1 MRNLQQ
7 IIHFWKSLDPANIF
21 NVQKHLQNLE
31 SLNVYSRKTENVQIP
46 CKGVFAKICAKI
58 PLQKYVQTF
67 LCKNYAAYFC
77 FVLGFPKSY
86 KMLKSNKLEV
96 GLNKYLN

>member
-7 IIHFWKSLDPANIF
+7 IIHFWKTLDPANIF

-31 SLNVYSRKTENVQIP
+31 NVHIP

-67 LCKNYAAYFC
+67 LCKNCAAYF
-77 FVLGFPKSY
+77 VLF
-86 KMLKSNKLEV
+86 
-96 GLNKYLN
+96 